1 MLHSCRN
8 QSIDFHKIHLTG
20 FYLNVTLTRNG
31 LSYTI
36 HEAQGFSHTTDIA
49 RKILQIAFTREISLN
64 KDTWLL
70 GGWKGL
76 KERLPNWNSYLFAL
90 PMQLYV
96 RWHFELN
103 VQKNLEYHEPY
114 MYMMQVCRVLSQWS
128 FENCKMELKWYSV
141 NMVCLYDTLLFS
153 FC

>member
-1 MLHSCRN
+1 MSKSKFRTTNESSEIYSENCFLTHFKLMLHSCRN

-64 KDTWLL
+64 KDT
-70 GGWKGL
+70 
-76 KERLPNWNSYLFAL
+76 
-90 PMQLYV
+90 
-96 RWHFELN
+96 
-103 VQKNLEYHEPY
+103 
-114 MYMMQVCRVLSQWS
+114 
-128 FENCKMELKWYSV
+128 
-141 NMVCLYDTLLFS
+141 
-153 FC
+153 